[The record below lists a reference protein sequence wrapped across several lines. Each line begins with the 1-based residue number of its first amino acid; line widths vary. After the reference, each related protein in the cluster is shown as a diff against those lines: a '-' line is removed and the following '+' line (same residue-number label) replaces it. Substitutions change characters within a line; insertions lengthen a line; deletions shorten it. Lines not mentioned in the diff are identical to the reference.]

1 LALVLTNSQVAAD
14 VYRLAARLQNEEVSG
29 RMGQFYM
36 LRAWR
41 DYPVLPRPISIHD
54 IEDGIVSYLYRV
66 HGEGTRLLAS
76 LRPGDELHLDGPFGN
91 GFPTAQ
97 GRVALVGGGMGIAPM
112 LYAARQLPGAHAY
125 LGFSAQ
131 PFCVEAFEA
140 LTARCTV
147 CIGGTIVDRIDPAAY
162 DSVLACGPSP
172 MLRALRDRLAGSP
185 ARLFVSIERRMAC
198 GIGACYACSMPDPSG
213 GANRQACKDGPVFEA
228 KEVDWDALDC
238 L

>member
-1 LALVLTNSQVAAD
+1 MAQVLTNCRVAEN
-14 VYRLAARLQNEEVSG
+14 VYRLTAKLHSGEDIG

-54 IEDGIVSYLYRV
+54 IEDGRVAYLYRV

-91 GFPTAQ
+91 GFPKIK
-97 GRVALVGGGMGIAPM
+97 GRIALAGGGMGIAPL

-131 PFCVEAFEA
+131 PMCVDSFESLA
-140 LTARCTV
+140 ARCVVT
-147 CIGGTIVDRIDPAAY
+147 IGGTIVDRIDPEAY
-162 DSVLACGPSP
+162 DAVLACGPAP
-172 MLRALRDRLAGSP
+172 MLRALRDRLANSP

-198 GIGACYACSMPDPSG
+198 GIGACYACSLPAPSG